1 MPAIFHRFDDSLV
14 EIIPTYPNDLPMSGR
29 YVVDFPDGFDLKL
42 SESKP
47 DRTTVINKVNEI
59 MKDKFVAFDY
69 FVENNLL
76 VSNDFTNSFEQDST
90 LSISLID
97 NQFLPITSNNP
108 QFNFLNSYKRGINP
122 NTVSVM
128 GRFPQKNNIE
138 GSTITSDR
146 TLAGNRCILT
156 KEIPISTQTSDGLG
170 RTDFFLYF
178 RSALKT
184 YIKDRSLSDKERGA
198 TSPLTANRTG
208 SMSYTNTKYDSDN
221 RLRCFISSDGSTY
234 QEIENLKVFS
244 FNGRVDNIRLAW
256 VNYTDADLTLLSYTL
271 MY

>member
-1 MPAIFHRFDDSLV
+1 MPAIFHRLDDSLV
-14 EIIPTYPNDLPMSGR
+14 EILPTYPKNLPMSGR

-42 SESKP
+42 TESKP
-47 DRTTVINKVNEI
+47 NRTDVINKVNQL
-59 MKDKFVAFDY
+59 MVDKFVAFDY
-69 FVENNLL
+69 FVENNFIF
-76 VSNDFTNSFEQDST
+76 SNDFVNNFEQAST
-90 LSISLID
+90 LSISVVD
-97 NQFLPITSNNP
+97 NQYLPVSSNNP
-108 QFNFLNSYKRGINP
+108 EFNFLNSYKRGVDP

-128 GRFPQKNNIE
+128 GRFPQKDHIE
-138 GSTITSDR
+138 GSVITSDR

-170 RTDFFLYF
+170 RNDFFLYF

-184 YIKDRSLSDKERGA
+184 YTKDRSLSDTERGA
-198 TSPLTANRTG
+198 ANPLTANRTG
-208 SMSYTNTKYDSDN
+208 SMSYTNTEYDSDN

-244 FNGRVDNIRLAW
+244 FTGRVDSIRLAW